1 MKLQGK
7 LLKKDESAKIYSE
20 KFRKR
25 EFVLETNETYPQTIL
40 ITLINDGCDLIDDF
54 NVDDSIEVSI
64 NIRGKEWT
72 NPTTNDVRYFNTIQG
87 WSINKIEESDT
98 SLKKEDY
105 EEVTKSPVESEDDL
119 PF

>member
-1 MKLQGK
+1 MKLQGR
-7 LLKKDESAKIYSE
+7 LLKKDESAKVFSE

-25 EFVLETNETYPQTIL
+25 EFVLETNDTYPQTIL
-40 ITLINDGCDLIDDF
+40 ITLINDGCDLID
-54 NVDDSIEVSI
+54 NVNEGDSIDVSI

-87 WSINKIEESDT
+87 WSIDKVEEAT
-98 SLKKEDY
+98 TQLKKEDY
-105 EEVTKSPVESEDDL
+105 EEVTKSPIESQDDL